1 MLFNAR
7 HKQKMVFLR
16 NLYKCRRYIRK
27 GKETTFWINGEFAHE
42 KL

>member
-16 NLYKCRRYIRK
+16 NCTNVKDTYAKDI
-27 GKETTFWINGEFAHE
+27 EATFLINENFS
-42 KL
+42 